1 MEIQQYRT
9 IGCVS
14 MLKSV
19 LSSKLGT
26 FFFVTFAYGIIHC
39 ANSALTEFLHLVP
52 GAQLFHIPSGFK
64 FLFVLIAGWVGA
76 AGIAVASFASALL
89 YKFPDQWMLAVEL
102 AFING
107 LAPFLAVKLFVQN
120 FGLEE
125 DLSNINQQQVLWMGL
140 LFVFLN
146 SGLNQLILYWNN
158 FSDNFLDG
166 ILVMLIGDITG
177 TFVVLTALIWI
188 TKKTNLGQDK
198 DPSKF

>member
-1 MEIQQYRT
+1 
-9 IGCVS
+9 

-52 GAQLFHIPSGFK
+52 GAQLFHISCGFK

-158 FSDNFLDG
+158 FSDNFLDD

>member
-1 MEIQQYRT
+1 MEIQKIRT

-14 MLKSV
+14 MLKTV

-26 FFFVTFAYGIIHC
+26 FFFVTFAYGIIHF
-39 ANSALTEFLHLVP
+39 ANSALTEFLHLIP
-52 GAQLFHIPSGFK
+52 AAHLFHIPSGFK
-64 FLFVLIAGWVGA
+64 FLFVLISGWIGAVG
-76 AGIAVASFASALL
+76 IVVASFASALL
-89 YKFPDQWMLAVEL
+89 YKFPDQWVLAVEL

-107 LAPFLAVKLFVQN
+107 LAPFLAIKLFVQN

-125 DLSNINQQQVLWMGL
+125 DLSNINQQQVRWMGL

-146 SGLNQLILYWNN
+146 SGMNQLILYWNN

-166 ILVMLIGDITG
+166 ILVMLIGDLTG
-177 TFVVLTALIWI
+177 TYFVLTALIWL

-198 DPSKF
+198 DPSQF